1 MYPYHPTDFSFYP
14 SLYLLYH
21 YPLLFLDTRLPLLPN
36 LSSLSSSLFSL
47 YTSPCKQPRLTPTP
61 FSILSF
67 SFLLHSIAQ
76 SLFLSLSLTRR
87 NFRFFR
93 GQPSIL
99 PLPVHPHFF
108 PLFTD
113 RYIACRPVRR
123 YHTVHPR
130 NIHTPTLT
138 TQSLP
143 PTGDDNNENDLVL
156 FHRVGIYC
164 CQCVVFSFFFFWG
177 PFLGT
182 SIFDVYVFS
191 SVVVS
196 LWRDRQDHF
205 RPHFFPIRRTSSEVL
220 VFARIFL
227 DSVFLV
233 FRRYS
238 RERGQNSNF
247 SLTKELNNAGR
258 TWKLLDRFRSG

>member
-67 SFLLHSIAQ
+67 SFLLHPIVQ
-76 SLFLSLSLTRR
+76 SLFLSLSDSTKL
-87 NFRFFR
+87 
-93 GQPSIL
+93 SIL
-99 PLPVHPHFF
+99 SGATFNPPPPRPPPFFSSLHRPIHRVSTCSTLSYRSPSEHTYPHLDHPESPTNGRRQQRERPRAFSQS
-108 PLFTD
+108 
-113 RYIACRPVRR
+113 RYI
-123 YHTVHPR
+123 
-130 NIHTPTLT
+130 LL
-138 TQSLP
+138 S
-143 PTGDDNNENDLVL
+143 
-156 FHRVGIYC
+156 
-164 CQCVVFSFFFFWG
+164 VFFFFFWG

-205 RPHFFPIRRTSSEVL
+205 RPHFFPIGRTSSEVL
-220 VFARIFL
+220 VFARTFL

-238 RERGQNSNF
+238 QERGQDSNF
-247 SLTKELNNAGR
+247 SRWQR
-258 TWKLLDRFRSG
+258 T